1 VAANATPNGAGYSP
15 APNNATLE
23 HDAGRPDRRPKPSL
37 RFLRRLA
44 DVGAG
49 SQGEVGKG
57 SLDALEAELALLR
70 EENARLRAEQAS
82 APPAGQLIELVRG
95 LGQNG
100 HTGGDVEDE
109 AWQVLS
115 EVLVMRNVLADIC
128 QEVSSAMNR
137 FEDRLRSLDP
147 SFPAAPESGDELAVD
162 MASKATA
169 A

>member
-1 VAANATPNGAGYSP
+1 MAANATPNGAGYSP

-23 HDAGRPDRRPKPSL
+23 DDARRPDRRKSSL

-44 DVGAG
+44 DVGTGSEGEAG
-49 SQGEVGKG
+49 NG

-82 APPAGQLIELVRG
+82 APPAGQLIEHVRG

-100 HTGGDVEDE
+100 HTNADLEDE

-128 QEVSSAMNR
+128 QEVGSAMSR
-137 FEDRLRSLDP
+137 FEDRLRLLDP
-147 SFPAAPESGDELAVD
+147 RLPGIPEPGEALAVE
-162 MASKATA
+162 MASNATA